1 MYDILYFN
9 ILTFL
14 DHIKVSNLPL
24 KICKENLKYCWA
36 MKEEHDVPSQYKAL
50 FREVFTMT
58 MITLSGLLAS
68 CKTESK

>member
-1 MYDILYFN
+1 
-9 ILTFL
+9 
-14 DHIKVSNLPL
+14 
-24 KICKENLKYCWA
+24 

-50 FREVFTMT
+50 FRKVFTMT